1 MLDIRLYLNSD
12 ICIFINNNSNIF
24 IVQYI
29 ICMFIILSLQ
39 KQCID
44 FTINAKPLSKF
55 MPRDKESVKYRV
67 WQLVVSQPFDNFIMA
82 MIVFNTLILMMKV
95 CEYLSYI
102 I

>member
-1 MLDIRLYLNSD
+1 MRLIIKSFNMY
-12 ICIFINNNSNIF
+12 IYIFI
-24 IVQYI
+24 
-29 ICMFIILSLQ
+29 IILATYIAQYVISSLQ

-67 WQLVVSQPFDNFIMA
+67 WQLVVSQPFDYFIMA

-95 CEYLSYI
+95 CEYKSYI

>member
-1 MLDIRLYLNSD
+1 
-12 ICIFINNNSNIF
+12 
-24 IVQYI
+24 
-29 ICMFIILSLQ
+29 MFIILSLQ

-67 WQLVVSQPFDNFIMA
+67 WQLVVSQPFDYFIMA

-95 CEYLSYI
+95 CEYLSYDYI
-102 I
+102 FLIYVQWEDVLWANPLLKTRQCC

>member
-1 MLDIRLYLNSD
+1 
-12 ICIFINNNSNIF
+12 
-24 IVQYI
+24 
-29 ICMFIILSLQ
+29 MFIILSLQ

-67 WQLVVSQPFDNFIMA
+67 WQLVVSQPFDYFIMA

-95 CEYLSYI
+95 CEYLSYYDYIFI
-102 I
+102 IYVQWEVVSWANPLLKTRQCC

>member
-1 MLDIRLYLNSD
+1 
-12 ICIFINNNSNIF
+12 
-24 IVQYI
+24 
-29 ICMFIILSLQ
+29 MFLILSLQ

-67 WQLVVSQPFDNFIMA
+67 WQLVVSQPFDYFIMA

-95 CEYLSYI
+95 CEYLSYYDYIFI
-102 I
+102 IYVQWEVVLWANPLL